1 MFIGEFL
8 ALPIYYIHKRRIPE
22 PYAKRLQLAK
32 EQGKIIEFNKMI
44 IGVRAIIDLVT
55 STLQSIA
62 LNFVEG
68 SVYQMMRG
76 GTVATTFLFSLVF
89 LKMSAQRHQI
99 FGSLLT
105 VVGILI
111 VGASNLLMAS
121 SNDSI

>member
-8 ALPIYYIHKRRIPE
+8 ALPIYYIHKRRNPE